1 MKKGKLALIVISGLI
16 GISVIGNMLGAS
28 SDKANNNVNSK
39 KQENESAKVEQKIEK
54 TEEELKKEE
63 EQKKREEEQKKR
75 EEEQKIEEK
84 KKLEEKNK
92 INTAIGAATAAAAI
106 TNRNNNREEVRQER
120 PVEEKRK
127 GTVTDRG
134 QAKVESRAVPST
146 QPKVNSNVREVY
158 ITPNGKRYH
167 YDPQCGGKNSYK
179 VGINNVKGRTPCK
192 KCVH

>member
-1 MKKGKLALIVISGLI
+1 MKKGKLALIIISGLI
-16 GISVIGNMLGAS
+16 GISVIANMFGDS
-28 SDKANNNVNSK
+28 SNKTNNNANSK
-39 KQENESAKVEQKIEK
+39 KKENESAKVEQKIEK

-63 EQKKREEEQKKR
+63 EQKKREEEQKL
-75 EEEQKIEEK
+75 EEK

-92 INTAIGAATAAAAI
+92 INTAIGAATAATGI

-120 PVEEKRK
+120 PVEERRK
-127 GTVTDRG
+127 KTVTDRV
-134 QAKVESRAVPST
+134 QAKVTARAVPSV

-158 ITPNGKRYH
+158 ITPTGKRYH

-179 VGINNVKGRTPCK
+179 VGINAVNGRTPCK

>member
-28 SDKANNNVNSK
+28 SDKTNNNANSK
-39 KQENESAKVEQKIEK
+39 KNENESAKVEQKK
-54 TEEELKKEE
+54 DKPEEELKKEE
-63 EQKKREEEQKKR
+63 EQKKREEEQKL
-75 EEEQKIEEK
+75 EEK
-84 KKLEEKNK
+84 KKLEEQNK

-106 TNRNNNREEVRQER
+106 TNRNNNREEVR

-134 QAKVESRAVPST
+134 QAKAAARAVPST
-146 QPKVNSNVREVY
+146 EPKVNSNVREVY
-158 ITPNGKRYH
+158 ITPSGKRYH

>member
-1 MKKGKLALIVISGLI
+1 MKKGKLALIIISGLI
-16 GISVIGNMLGAS
+16 GISVIANMFGDS
-28 SDKANNNVNSK
+28 SNKTNNNANSK

-54 TEEELKKEE
+54 TEEELKK
-63 EQKKREEEQKKR
+63 

-106 TNRNNNREEVRQER
+106 TNRNNNRQEVRQER
-120 PVEEKRK
+120 PVEERRK
-127 GTVTDRG
+127 ETVTDRG
-134 QAKVESRAVPST
+134 QVKVAARAVPSV

-158 ITPNGKRYH
+158 ITPTGKRYH

-179 VGINNVKGRTPCK
+179 VGINSIGGRTPCQ

>member
-16 GISVIGNMLGAS
+16 GISVIANMFGDS
-28 SDKANNNVNSK
+28 SNKTNNNVNSK
-39 KQENESAKVEQKIEK
+39 KKENESAKVEQKIEK

-63 EQKKREEEQKKR
+63 EQKKREEEQKL
-75 EEEQKIEEK
+75 EEK
-84 KKLEEKNK
+84 KKLEEKNR

-106 TNRNNNREEVRQER
+106 TNRNNNRQEVQQER

-127 GTVTDRG
+127 ETVTDRG
-134 QAKVESRAVPST
+134 QAKVAARAVPSV
-146 QPKVNSNVREVY
+146 QPKVNSNVRELY
-158 ITPNGKRYH
+158 ITPTGKRYH

-179 VGINNVKGRTPCK
+179 VGINNVKGRTPCQ

>member
-16 GISVIGNMLGAS
+16 GISVIGIMIGGS
-28 SDKANNNVNSK
+28 SNKTNNNANSK

-63 EQKKREEEQKKR
+63 EQKKREEE
-75 EEEQKIEEK
+75 K

-92 INTAIGAATAAAAI
+92 INTAIGAATAAAGI
-106 TNRNNNREEVRQER
+106 TNRNNNREEVKRSK
-120 PVEEKRK
+120 PAEEKRPE
-127 GTVTDRG
+127 VG
-134 QAKVESRAVPST
+134 QAKVAERAVPSK
-146 QPKVNSNVREVY
+146 QPQVNSNVREVY
-158 ITPNGKRYH
+158 ITPSGKKYH

-179 VGINNVKGRTPCK
+179 VGINSVGGRIPCQ

>member
-28 SDKANNNVNSK
+28 SNKTNNNVNSK
-39 KQENESAKVEQKIEK
+39 KQENESAKVEQK
-54 TEEELKKEE
+54 L
-63 EQKKREEEQKKR
+63 
-75 EEEQKIEEK
+75 EEK

-134 QAKVESRAVPST
+134 QAKVESRAVSSV
-146 QPKVNSNVREVY
+146 QPQVNSNVREVY
-158 ITPNGKRYH
+158 ITPSGKKYH

>member
-1 MKKGKLALIVISGLI
+1 MKKGKLALIIISGLI
-16 GISVIGNMLGAS
+16 GISLIANMFGDS
-28 SDKANNNVNSK
+28 SNKTNNNANSK

-63 EQKKREEEQKKR
+63 EQKKREEEQKL
-75 EEEQKIEEK
+75 EEK

-106 TNRNNNREEVRQER
+106 TNRNNNREEVQRQK
-120 PVEEKRK
+120 PAEEKRPES
-127 GTVTDRG
+127 G
-134 QAKVESRAVPST
+134 QAKVAAREVPSK
-146 QPKVNSNVREVY
+146 QPQVNSNVREVY
-158 ITPNGKRYH
+158 ITPSGKRYH

-179 VGINNVKGRTPCK
+179 VGINNVKGRTPCQ

>member
-16 GISVIGNMLGAS
+16 GISVIGNMLGGS
-28 SDKANNNVNSK
+28 SNKINNNTNSK

-54 TEEELKKEE
+54 TEEELKK
-63 EQKKREEEQKKR
+63 EEEQKKR

-134 QAKVESRAVPST
+134 QAKVESRAVSSV
-146 QPKVNSNVREVY
+146 QPQVNSNVREVY
-158 ITPNGKRYH
+158 ITPSGKKYH